1 MAQDNPYT
9 VHGVSLGSIRNRN
22 EVRVTKFMREALEAL
37 EKPELS
43 DEAIM
48 DVYASA
54 LNKLPA
60 RYAQRGTIVLR
71 DPVKNEDIISAVNEA
86 LARVLIH
93 PKDIQSLFSDS
104 VSDTTRA
111 STPTTKATKSPKTK
125 KAK

>member
-22 EVRVTKFMREALEAL
+22 ETRVARFMREALEAL

-43 DEAIM
+43 DDAVM
-48 DVYASA
+48 DAYAYA

-86 LARVLIH
+86 LARVLIN
-93 PKDIQSLFSDS
+93 PRDIRSLLGGG
-104 VSDTTRA
+104 VSKETQA
-111 STPTTKATKSPKTK
+111 STPTTKATKSSKTK